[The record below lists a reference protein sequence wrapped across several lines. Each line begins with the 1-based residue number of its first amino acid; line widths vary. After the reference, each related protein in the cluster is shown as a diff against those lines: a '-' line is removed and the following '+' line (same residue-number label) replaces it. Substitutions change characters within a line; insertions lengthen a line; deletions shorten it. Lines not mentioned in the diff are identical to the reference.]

1 VGDFHFR
8 SGSQSIAPPHT
19 GMHAFLASVVSDGV
33 YHPGSRSVTIGHT
46 TSGSS
51 INQSCLSLG
60 RVGSVRFDKVEGVI
74 VMSSHVML
82 MLMNFVLMWMT
93 SMWRWRWT
101 ISMSRRRS
109 FTSSSS
115 SSVPSVPSAPSAP
128 SAPSQSVPSPS

>member
-1 VGDFHFR
+1 
-8 SGSQSIAPPHT
+8 
-19 GMHAFLASVVSDGV
+19 MHAFLASVVSDGV

-93 SMWRWRWT
+93 SMWRWT

-115 SSVPSVPSAPSAP
+115 SSVPSAP